1 MIRLFVTENLKQ
13 RSDKIYIIFYAY
25 NIYINMDEKNN
36 MSFSDVRNLVFSRI
50 NYNINDPQKKRV
62 AAIVNFINEQVKK
75 YKTGL
80 KLAKKNMNTLP
91 ELVRK
96 TPIEQI
102 KYFYALSSYTM
113 LVSLQSAAKKNKLT
127 KEQCDAVTSDIN
139 YLIKK
144 YKIDQKKD
152 KMGYNKDGCTKKY
165 KSKQSKQNCT
175 KKMCGG

>member
-1 MIRLFVTENLKQ
+1 
-13 RSDKIYIIFYAY
+13 
-25 NIYINMDEKNN
+25 MDEKKN

-62 AAIVNFINEQVKK
+62 ATIVNFINEQVKK
-75 YKTGL
+75 YKMGL

-91 ELVRK
+91 ELVK
-96 TPIEQI
+96 KIPIEQI
-102 KYFYALSSYTM
+102 KYFYALSCYTM

-127 KEQCDAVTSDIN
+127 REQCDDVTSDIN

-165 KSKQSKQNCT
+165 KTKKNCT

>member
-1 MIRLFVTENLKQ
+1 
-13 RSDKIYIIFYAY
+13 
-25 NIYINMDEKNN
+25 MDEKNN

-50 NYNINDPQKKRV
+50 NYNINDPQKKRL

-75 YKTGL
+75 YKMGL

-91 ELVRK
+91 ELVKK

-113 LVSLQSAAKKNKLT
+113 LVTLQQSPKKNKLT
-127 KEQCDAVTSDIN
+127 REQCDAVTSDIN

-144 YKIDQKKD
+144 YKIDLKKD
-152 KMGYNKDGCTKKY
+152 RMGYNKDSCTKKY
-165 KSKQSKQNCT
+165 KTSKNCT

>member
-1 MIRLFVTENLKQ
+1 
-13 RSDKIYIIFYAY
+13 
-25 NIYINMDEKNN
+25 MDEKTN

-75 YKTGL
+75 YKAAIKIL
-80 KLAKKNMNTLP
+80 KKNNFLDKLLP
-91 ELVRK
+91 QLEEKPLS
-96 TPIEQI
+96 IEQV
-102 KYFYALSSYTM
+102 KYGYAVSSYTM
-113 LVSLQSAAKKNKLT
+113 LVSLQQAAKKNKLT
-127 KEQCDAVTSDIN
+127 KEECDNVTSDIN

-165 KSKQSKQNCT
+165 KTKKNCT

>member
-1 MIRLFVTENLKQ
+1 
-13 RSDKIYIIFYAY
+13 
-25 NIYINMDEKNN
+25 MDEKTN

-50 NYNINDPQKKRV
+50 NYNITDPQKKRL

-91 ELVRK
+91 ELVKK

-144 YKIDQKKD
+144 YKINQQKD
-152 KMGYNKDGCTKKY
+152 KMGYNKDSCTKKY
-165 KSKQSKQNCT
+165 KTKKNCT